1 MPLTTNTEEKIIN
14 ALQTMAKSDN
24 KPSEMLRYLVLD
36 LKIEQQLELM
46 LLFTKAFNVTLG
58 EVTAISGWWHDS
70 TAELND
76 NDINAYISPVI
87 ANSRKGI
94 NL

>member
-1 MPLTTNTEEKIIN
+1 MCRTKKSEEEIIN

-46 LLFTKAFNVTLG
+46 VLFSKAFEVTLG

-76 NDINAYISPVI
+76 NDINAYISHI
-87 ANSRKGI
+87 TASSQ
-94 NL
+94 